1 MPSSFGTTLRVS
13 VFGQSHSPA
22 VGCSV
27 EGLPSGFT
35 PNMDAL
41 RAFMARRAPGQG
53 SWTTPRKEADLPRVI
68 SGLNPDGATCGA
80 PLAAIVENTNT
91 RSGDYS
97 NLQTV
102 PRPGHADFTAWAK
115 WHGNQDV
122 PGGGHFSARLTAP
135 LCFAGGVALQMLAS
149 KGVRVAAHLAQVG
162 QVTDERFD
170 ARDNSA
176 ASLAH
181 LSRQMDAIGAAQ
193 GQVLPTIDPSA
204 SARMLDEIDDA
215 RRELDSVGGMV
226 ECAVTGLPA
235 GVGSPMFDGLENTIA
250 RAAFGVPAVKGIE
263 FGAGFEVAGMRGHQ
277 NNDPYRVR
285 DGRCTPQTNNAGGIL
300 GGIST
305 GAPLVFRLAIK
316 PTSSIARPQDSVDLT
331 TMTNATL
338 EVHGR
343 HDPCVACRA
352 VPVVEAVSAL
362 AVLDSWLSWPPE
374 GQPFQL

>member
-13 VFGQSHSPA
+13 LFGQSHSPA

-35 PNMDAL
+35 PNMDVL

-162 QVTDERFD
+162 PVADERFD
-170 ARDNSA
+170 ARNNSVV
-176 ASLAH
+176 SLAH
-181 LSRQMDAIGAAQ
+181 LSQQMDAIGAAP
-193 GQVLPTIDPSA
+193 GQILPTIDPTA
-204 SARMLDEIDDA
+204 SQRMLDEIDDA
-215 RRELDSVGGMV
+215 RREQDSVGGMV
-226 ECAVTGLPA
+226 ECVVTGLPA

-285 DGRCTPQTNNAGGIL
+285 EGQCTPQTNNAGGIL

-316 PTSSIARPQDSVDLT
+316 PTSSISRPQDSVDLT
-331 TMTNATL
+331 TMTNSTL